1 MTHALWLSV
10 VGSTLAWAAFDG
22 VRKKLVTRIP
32 VAALAFWISVA
43 QLPGYLVWALIEGHF
58 SLRDGYAL
66 PALLSIG
73 LNLLANLLFLESV
86 RRGPL
91 SVAIPVLSFTPVFA
105 ALGSIP
111 LLGEHLGALAW
122 CGVAVVTGA
131 SVFLTAEPGQAK
143 DPITLLKGFFGAA
156 GVPHMFGV
164 AVLWSFTPLFDKLA
178 LRHAPVGVHC
188 VLMAF
193 CIALGMAGY
202 LAVRGQLQSL
212 ALPRGTFV
220 LLGAGGVT
228 NVAALGLQLV
238 SITQMVVSVFEAFKR
253 AAGLLIALAMGA
265 LIFHEKITRARAIA
279 ATLMAIGVV
288 LVLRG

>member
-1 MTHALWLSV
+1 MTHTLWLSV

-32 VAALAFWISVA
+32 VAALSFWISVA
-43 QLPGYLVWALIEGHF
+43 QLPGYLAWALIEGRF
-58 SLRDGYAL
+58 ALADGYAL
-66 PALLSIG
+66 PALLSFG

-111 LLGEHLGALAW
+111 LLGEHLGFLPW
-122 CGVAVVTGA
+122 CGVAVVSVA
-131 SVFLTAEPGQAK
+131 SVFLTAQPSGAR
-143 DPITLLKGFFGAA
+143 DPLTLVKGFFGSA

-164 AVLWSFTPLFDKLA
+164 AVLWSFSPLFDKLA
-178 LRHAPVGVHC
+178 LRHAGVGVHGA
-188 VLMAF
+188 LMAG
-193 CIALGMAGY
+193 CIALGMALY
-202 LAVRGQLQSL
+202 LAYRGQLGTL
-212 ALPRGTFV
+212 LLPPGAHL
-220 LLGAGGVT
+220 LLGAGGFT
-228 NVAALGLQLV
+228 NVVALGLQLV

-253 AAGLLIALAMGA
+253 AAGVLIALALGA
-265 LIFHEKITRARAIA
+265 FFFQEKISRTRATA
-279 ATLMAIGVV
+279 AALMAAGVV

>member
-1 MTHALWLSV
+1 MTQALWLSV

-43 QLPGYLVWALIEGHF
+43 QLPGYLVWALIEGRF
-58 SLRDGYAL
+58 SLGAGYVL
-66 PALLSIG
+66 PASASFG

-86 RRGPL
+86 RRGPI

-111 LLGEHLGALAW
+111 LLGEHLGFLPW
-122 CGVAVVTGA
+122 CGVAIVTGA
-131 SVFLTAEPGQAK
+131 SVFLTAEPNQASN
-143 DPITLLKGFFGAA
+143 PLALVKGFFGSP

-164 AVLWSFTPLFDKLA
+164 AVLWSFSPLFDKLA
-178 LRHAPVGVHC
+178 LRHAGVGVHGA
-188 VLMAF
+188 LMSL
-193 CIALGMAGY
+193 CIAFGMLLY
-202 LAVRGQLQSL
+202 LAQRRQLRSL
-212 ALPRGTFV
+212 LLPPGTQLF
-220 LLGAGGVT
+220 LGAGGFV

-253 AAGLLIALAMGA
+253 AGGVLIALVMGA
-265 LIFHEKITRARAIA
+265 VFFREEIGRTRATA
-279 ATLMAIGVV
+279 AVLMAAGVI